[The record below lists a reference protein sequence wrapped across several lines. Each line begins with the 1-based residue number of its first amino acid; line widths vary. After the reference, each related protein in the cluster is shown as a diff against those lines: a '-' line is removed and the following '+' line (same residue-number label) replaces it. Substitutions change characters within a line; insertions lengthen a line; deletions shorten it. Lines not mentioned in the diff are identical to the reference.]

1 VVWFGID
8 ARWLDAGPASG
19 TRYVRGLLRGI
30 STLPAPPDLVLFTP
44 SRAAQP
50 GRGVAVRRLRM
61 FPGPVFN
68 GLAIQAAID
77 ENIAAVLYQSF
88 APVWS
93 RAARAVVVHDLI
105 YLARPELF
113 TRAERLY
120 FNLIP
125 KLLPA
130 AEVIVTVSEHVR
142 SQVLELFPR
151 RDPST
156 VMIVPN
162 GVDDA
167 FFLDT
172 VDRPVRIEAARRAL
186 GIDGPYVVAV
196 GRVNPRK
203 NLARLVIAMEQANLG
218 GVALVLAGPQDGP
231 ADPALLA
238 ALSSAKG
245 IRVMVVGH
253 VPEEHLPGLYGGALA
268 ACYVSL
274 DEGFGVPP
282 LEAMAA
288 GTPVLVSDIPP
299 LREVV
304 GEAALRVDPLSVD
317 AIADGLRALVCDT
330 AGRARWMSDGH
341 GRATRFRWTSA
352 GAAAVATLSAA
363 AALRSARYRRSR
375 A

>member
-1 VVWFGID
+1 
-8 ARWLDAGPASG
+8 
-19 TRYVRGLLRGI
+19 
-30 STLPAPPDLVLFTP
+30 
-44 SRAAQP
+44 
-50 GRGVAVRRLRM
+50 
-61 FPGPVFN
+61 VFN
-68 GLAIQAAID
+68 GLAIQAALD
-77 ENIAAVLYQSF
+77 ANVEAVLYQSF

-105 YLARPELF
+105 YLAHPELF

-125 KLLPA
+125 MLLPA

-142 SQVLELFPR
+142 SQVLDRFPR
-151 RDPST
+151 RDAST
-156 VMIVPN
+156 VMVVPN

-167 FFLDT
+167 FFLDADEGT
-172 VDRPVRIEAARRAL
+172 ARIDAARRAL
-186 GIDGPYVVAV
+186 RIDGPYVVAV

-203 NLARLVIAMEQANLG
+203 NLARLVMAMAQANLT
-218 GVALVLAGPQDGP
+218 GVALVLAGSQDGP
-231 ADPALLA
+231 ADPALRA
-238 ALSSAKG
+238 ALSSAKST
-245 IRVMVVGH
+245 RVMAVGH
-253 VPEEHLPGLYGGALA
+253 VPDEHLPGLYGGALA

-288 GTPVLVSDIPP
+288 GTPALVSDIPP

-317 AIADGLRALVCDT
+317 AIADGLRTLVCDT
-330 AGRARWMSDGH
+330 AGRARWVSAGH
-341 GRATRFRWTSA
+341 GRAGRYRWSSA
-352 GAAAVATLSAA
+352 GEAAIASLSAA
-363 AALRSARYRRSR
+363 AALRSNPYRRSR